1 MKGYIIEKE
10 KLKNNIE
17 TVKKRA
23 DGKAIYAVVKGNG
36 YGFGL
41 IQFARFLRD
50 YGIDKFAVT
59 EPSDAVKLRMAGF
72 IDEEIL
78 VMRSVYD
85 ERDVDD
91 IIESRAVAT
100 IGSYNDAVLL
110 SGIADKHNEVVEA
123 HIKLDVGMGR
133 YGFLPSEMD
142 KISSV
147 FKFFAK
153 INVTGMYTH
162 LPCAFADAKRTQE
175 QINLLLD
182 TAKKLRD
189 SGLNP
194 GCIHAANSSALFGKY
209 DLSGT
214 DAVRI
219 GSAFTGR
226 LPVRGSSGLTPVG
239 YGRCEVTEIRWLPEG
254 HTVGYGSAFVAKKPT
269 RVAVIPLGYAD
280 GFTLTRD
287 RDIFRFRDKL
297 RYMLSDAK
305 LFLKRKKLYVTIN
318 GKKAPVLG
326 HVGMVHTT
334 VNVTDIP
341 CECGDTAVFEIS
353 PLYAGEILERVY
365 E

>member
-1 MKGYIIEKE
+1 MKGYIIEKD

-17 TVKKRA
+17 AVKKRA
-23 DGKAIYAVVKGNG
+23 DGKVVYAVVKGNG
-36 YGFGL
+36 YGLDFVR
-41 IQFARFLRD
+41 FARFLRD

-59 EPSDAVKLRMAGF
+59 EPSDAVRLRMAGF

-85 ERDVDD
+85 EKDVDD

-110 SGIADKHNEVVEA
+110 SGIAEKHGEVVDA
-123 HIKLDVGMGR
+123 HIKIDVGMGR
-133 YGFLPSEMD
+133 YGFLPSEFD

-153 INVTGMYTH
+153 INVTGVYSH
-162 LPCAFADAKRTQE
+162 LPCAFA
-175 QINLLLD
+175 N
-182 TAKKLRD
+182 AKKTQAQIDLFTETVKRLREA
-189 SGLNP
+189 GLNP
-194 GCIHAANSSALFGKY
+194 GCVHIANSSALFGKY

-226 LPVRGSSGLTPVG
+226 LISRGGTGLAPVG
-239 YGRCEVTEIRWLPEG
+239 YGRCEVAEIRWLPEG
-254 HTVGYGSAFVAKKPT
+254 HTTGYGSAYVAKKPT

-280 GFTLTRD
+280 GFTISRERD
-287 RDIFRFRDKL
+287 LFRFRDKL
-297 RYMLSDAK
+297 RYILSDVK
-305 LFLKRKKLYVTIN
+305 LLLKRKKLYVTIN

-334 VNVTDIP
+334 VDVTDIP
-341 CECGDTAVFEIS
+341 CECGDDAIFEIS
-353 PLYAGEILERVY
+353 PLYAGEILERIY

>member
-175 QINLLLD
+175 QINLLVE

-189 SGLNP
+189 
-194 GCIHAANSSALFGKY
+194 
-209 DLSGT
+209 
-214 DAVRI
+214 
-219 GSAFTGR
+219 
-226 LPVRGSSGLTPVG
+226 SGLTPVG